1 MPYRDPERQ
10 RRYMR
15 EWRATRRQ
23 QTQSLRAEVA
33 ALCER
38 AQAARTA
45 PELALLVRPLCQV
58 LQRLVQLV
66 GRRSGSRQQP
76 GGDTEIARTQE
87 QATAALAQELREW
100 SQRQRVPRPPQ

>member
-10 RRYMR
+10 RRYLR
-15 EWRATRRQ
+15 EWRATRHQ
-23 QTQSLRAEVA
+23 ETQSLRAEVA

-58 LQRLVQLV
+58 LQGLVQLV
-66 GRRSGSRQQP
+66 GRRSRARQQP
-76 GGDTEIARTQE
+76 DGNTAAARARE
-87 QATAALAQELREW
+87 QATAALARELREW
-100 SQRQRVPRPPQ
+100 SKRQRVP